1 MSDKLN
7 IDILLYIP
15 DSLFTYKEDLELFMQ
30 SKAQELNLK
39 LNFVDELS
47 NRTQIVISLVREKLN
62 KFDREFYK
70 KYDDSKLKFLFFY
83 FQDISID
90 IDEIDDEI
98 YERIE
103 FKDELVKN
111 INIYNEFE
119 ELEDLK
125 EQIEL
130 NLTKSFSDILHRTN
144 HSKINSSV
152 LSRTKGARFYDHN
165 NNLRNVDNFLRRE
178 KRISL
183 INGLGGVG
191 KTTLAIEYAVQSLE
205 NGIYDYIVWLDVQNG
220 IDKELQRF
228 TINYLVSDTD
238 DGKQGE
244 EYYTKKFNDFI
255 RENPNSLVILD
266 NYENKQEE
274 LSKFLNTNERLDII
288 ITSRQKIPTLKIHP
302 IELEVF
308 QHIDDALEMFI
319 LNSTRNYLADEK
331 EVLKE
336 LIEHLGKLPLALEIT
351 ANFLS
356 DSSMDVKVYLG
367 EFKKESLKL
376 FDKLEDYQPEN
387 HLENLRATLKINDK
401 IITNK
406 ASLDLLKIFALLS
419 PEPISKDIIENYLMD
434 DLGIS
439 EFDRVLCLKELEK
452 FSYIKKSDN
461 EYSMHRLLQEAI
473 RVEYFENEDSYQ
485 VKLITKLS
493 LAIFHWFVDE
503 LNNSKYGSYFDQTKG
518 HIDFILES
526 WQDLDIDEAKVYL
539 YTCISAY
546 INTISE
552 HPKETLESIK
562 KAIKLI
568 ENISINDND
577 KAIVFLQYAN
587 ALALDKKN
595 YEEAE
600 KIYIKILT
608 FPSENST
615 LANIYGGLAS
625 LYNDVEY
632 YDKAIEYNDKSLE
645 LAKTTYGESHPLV
658 ATIYNNLASIYKN
671 QEDYKRAEELYLKSL
686 EIKHNNL
693 VTIHPDIATTYN
705 NLGFLYRS
713 WNKYPQAFKNDYL
726 ALKMRLNLELSP
738 INIGNIKNSFRGIKE
753 SRDSLTK
760 IRLPKTQKISI
771 NKQITELNQL
781 LADKGFK
788 KMKIAKLK

>member
-1 MSDKLN
+1 MSDKFN
-7 IDILLYIP
+7 VDILLYIP
-15 DSLFTYKEDLELFMQ
+15 DSLFTYKKDLEFFIQ
-30 SKAQELNLK
+30 SKAQELNLE

-47 NRTQIVISLVREKLN
+47 NRTQIVISLVREKLS

-70 KYDDSKLKFLFFY
+70 RYEDNKLKFLFFY

-90 IDEIDDEI
+90 IDDIDDEI

-103 FKDELVKN
+103 FKDELVSN

-119 ELEDLK
+119 KLEDLK
-125 EQIEL
+125 EKIEL
-130 NLTKSFSDILHRTN
+130 NLVKSFSDILHRTN

-152 LSRTKGARFYDHN
+152 LSRTKGSRFYDHN

-319 LNSTRNYLADEK
+319 LNSTRNYSADEK
-331 EVLKE
+331 EILKE

-356 DSSMDVKVYLG
+356 DSSMDVKVYLA

-376 FDKLEDYQPEN
+376 FDRLEDYQPQF
-387 HLENLRATLKINDK
+387 HLENLRATLKINNK
-401 IITNK
+401 IIKNK

-419 PEPISKDIIENYLMD
+419 PEPIAKDIIENYLMD
-434 DLGIS
+434 ELDVS
-439 EFDRVLCLKELEK
+439 EFDRVLYLTDLEK

-473 RVEYFENEDSYQ
+473 RVEYFEDGDSYQ
-485 VKLITKLS
+485 AELVTKLS
-493 LAIFHWFVDE
+493 LAIFHWFIDE

-518 HIDFILES
+518 HIDFILEN
-526 WQDLDIDEAKVYL
+526 WQDLEMDEAKVYL

-562 KAIKLI
+562 KAIELI
-568 ENISINDND
+568 ENIFINDND

-587 ALALDKKN
+587 ALALDKK
-595 YEEAE
+595 YYQEAE
-600 KIYIKILT
+600 KVYKNILK
-608 FPSENST
+608 
-615 LANIYGGLAS
+615 LANDNNVLANVYNGLAY
-625 LYNDVEY
+625 LYDCIEE
-632 YDKAIEYNDKSLE
+632 YDKAIEHQNQSLA
-645 LAKTTYGESHPLV
+645 LNKITYKVNHTLV
-658 ATIYNNLASIYKN
+658 ATNYHNLAFIYMHKN
-671 QEDYKRAEELYLKSL
+671 ENEKAEELYLKSL
-686 EIKHNNL
+686 EIKRNNL
-693 VTIHPDIATTYN
+693 GINHPDIATTYK
-705 NLGFLYRS
+705 NLGFMYRH
-713 WNKYPQAFKNDYL
+713 WNKYPQAFKSNYL
-726 ALKMRLNLELSP
+726 ALKMSLNLELSP
-738 INIGNIKNSFRGIKE
+738 ANISEIKNSFNGVKN

-760 IRLPKTQKISI
+760 IKLPKTQKASI
-771 NKQITELNQL
+771 NKQIAELNQL
-781 LADKGFK
+781 LADKEFK
-788 KMKIAKLK
+788 NMKIAKLK